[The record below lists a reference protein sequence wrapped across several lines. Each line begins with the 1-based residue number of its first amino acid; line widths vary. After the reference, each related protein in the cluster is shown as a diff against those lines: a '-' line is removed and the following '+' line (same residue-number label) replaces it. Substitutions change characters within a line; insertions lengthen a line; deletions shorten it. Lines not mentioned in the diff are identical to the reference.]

1 LEERVRAL
9 EDYLEAAPPGTLFAA
24 SNIAVPN
31 NSILEGVPMEASKG
45 GGPSLRP
52 HMLIAVLLLG
62 GCGGVI
68 KFEDTIAIPTALPEP
83 PKRVELKADRIEI
96 NEKIQFELDKAEIK
110 EASHGLLN
118 EIVDVLKQHEDIK
131 KVDILGHTDSDGT
144 DEYNKDLS
152 DRRAKAVLQYLISHG
167 VEKQRL
173 SAKGLG
179 EGKPIADNE
188 TEAGKEQNRRVE
200 FLIIERKEGAT

>member
-1 LEERVRAL
+1 
-9 EDYLEAAPPGTLFAA
+9 
-24 SNIAVPN
+24 
-31 NSILEGVPMEASKG
+31 METSKR
-45 GGPSLRP
+45 GGPRWRP
-52 HMLIAVLLLG
+52 QPWVALLLLA

-68 KFEDTIAIPTALPEP
+68 KFEDTIAIPTASPEP

-96 NEKIQFELDKAEIK
+96 NEKIQFELDKAEIM

-118 EIVDVLKQHEDIK
+118 EIVAILKEHADIK
-131 KVDILGHTDSDGT
+131 KVDILGHADSDGT

-152 DRRAKAVLQYLISHG
+152 DRRAKAVMQYLVDHG
-167 VEKQRL
+167 IEKRRL

-188 TEAGKEQNRRVE
+188 TEEGKERNRRVE
-200 FLIIERKEGAT
+200 FLIKDREGGAT

>member
-1 LEERVRAL
+1 MQ
-9 EDYLEAAPPGTLFAA
+9 T
-24 SNIAVPN
+24 
-31 NSILEGVPMEASKG
+31 SKRG
-45 GGPSLRP
+45 
-52 HMLIAVLLLG
+52 AVLPRILAALLVLG
-62 GCGGVI
+62 GCGGII
-68 KFEDTIAIPTALPEP
+68 KFEDTIAIPTATPEP
-83 PKRVELKADRIEI
+83 PKRVEVKADHIEI

-152 DRRAKAVLQYLISHG
+152 DRRAKAVLQYLVGHG
-167 VEKQRL
+167 VEKRRL

-188 TEAGKEQNRRVE
+188 SDEGKEKNRRVE
-200 FLIIERKEGAT
+200 FLIIEREEGAT